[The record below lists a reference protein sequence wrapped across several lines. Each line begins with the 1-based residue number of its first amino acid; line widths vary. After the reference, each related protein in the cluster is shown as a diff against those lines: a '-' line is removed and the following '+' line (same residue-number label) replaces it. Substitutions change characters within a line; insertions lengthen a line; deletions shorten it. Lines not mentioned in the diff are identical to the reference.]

1 MDPLLNRKWSLNN
14 LFGDEDKTKMGI
26 FLFFLSYS
34 DIFSWTD
41 TFVPGFWCL
50 NRQSPPNS
58 LLRQEWSQM
67 WFWGENDPQMRC
79 EMHKVTLNRTHD
91 SIMAAALRAI
101 QILSVWLIL
110 CNKPIMPG
118 PALYKTIPCNTV
130 QYDEFVS
137 DKCNC
142 MLCTLNLNNC
152 TLPQTNSSLCA
163 QSLCNCTLRTI
174 SVLAVNKKWLQD
186 SRAEQR
192 AHQSLLIKFVCIC
205 PAIESNWQQMN

>member
-1 MDPLLNRKWSLNN
+1 MKIKRKWVFFSSFCPIQTFLAELTLLYPDFDAWIDSHPQI
-14 LFGDEDKTKMGI
+14 LFWGKNDPK
-26 FLFFLSYS
+26 
-34 DIFSWTD
+34 
-41 TFVPGFWCL
+41 
-50 NRQSPPNS
+50 
-58 LLRQEWSQM
+58 M